1 MLLTQN
7 GGRISEQFKICIS
20 INSSLSFGSFVT
32 THSRIVVDLLTYV
45 NDQEK
50 VLRIYNPEVD
60 EFVNIYE
67 SEKISSSVHLVL
79 I

>member
-7 GGRISEQFKICIS
+7 GGRIPEQFKICIS

-45 NDQEK
+45 NDRE
-50 VLRIYNPEVD
+50 
-60 EFVNIYE
+60 
-67 SEKISSSVHLVL
+67 
-79 I
+79 

>member
-7 GGRISEQFKICIS
+7 GGRIPEQFKICTS

-45 NDQEK
+45 NDRE
-50 VLRIYNPEVD
+50 
-60 EFVNIYE
+60 
-67 SEKISSSVHLVL
+67 
-79 I
+79 